1 MLSLVVCS
9 VQKGVSLYEHLHIRE
24 EKVGVHLGISI
35 TRQVAQGMGY
45 LHARGIVIRKL
56 NSKNIFLDTKVKL
69 CLMDYGMAEKRHDR
83 YTFGLLR
90 SVTVINGSA

>member
-1 MLSLVVCS
+1 MLNVFDCS
-9 VQKGVSLYEHLHIRE
+9 VQKGVSLYDHLHIRE
-24 EKVGVHLGISI
+24 EKVSVHLGISI

-83 YTFGLLR
+83 
-90 SVTVINGSA
+90 